1 MAAATKQCGGRPP
14 QGPIA
19 TSNGSGS
26 DGPLDDFATRLIR
39 RKARELSR
47 KPGFSRSDQPDLEQE
62 LSLILLRRL
71 ADFDATRAH
80 RNAFAT
86 TVVERYAATILEHR
100 SAEMRT
106 HRRTGGSL
114 NVPAIDADGR
124 TVELSNIIPS
134 SQQSRRT
141 GQYPRPHE
149 EAFDLAQDT
158 NEMVRRLP
166 PRLRD
171 LCERLKH
178 DSISTVARDLGLS
191 RTEIYRRIS
200 RIRQRLEEAGLRG
213 YS

>member
-1 MAAATKQCGGRPP
+1 MAAATKLCGGCPP
-14 QGPIA
+14 EGPNV

-26 DGPLDDFATRLIR
+26 DGPLDDFAIRLIR
-39 RKARELSR
+39 RKARQLSQ

-62 LSLILLRRL
+62 LTLIVLRRL
-71 ADFDATRAH
+71 AHFDASRAH
-80 RNAFAT
+80 RNAFVT
-86 TVVERYAATILEHR
+86 TVVERYTATILEHR

-106 HRRTGGSL
+106 HRRTSGSL
-114 NVPAIDADGR
+114 NVPAVDADGR
-124 TVELSNIIPS
+124 SVELLNIIPS

-149 EAFDLAQDT
+149 DAFDLAHDM
-158 NEMVRRLP
+158 NETVRRLP

-178 DSISTVARDLGLS
+178 DSISDVSRELGLS

-200 RIRQRLEEAGLRG
+200 HIRQRFEEAGLRG